1 MLFKYIDSLPHPPKM
16 DPQSA
21 EPVHNDWH
29 NPLYKIFYCEDPIY
43 TWCQEVFA
51 EYDPYVNTFMYHYLE
66 DGVPRHVD
74 TDRDYCYNYIID
86 TGGKAVRTRWWQD
99 DECIEDTVLQAGRWH
114 RLDTSVAHSI
124 EGITGKRVAVTVF
137 RGIPRS

>member
-99 DECIEDTVLQAGRWH
+99 NECIEDTVLQAGRWH

>member
-29 NPLYKIFYCEDPIY
+29 NPLYKIFYCEAPIY

-74 TDRDYCYNYIID
+74 TDRAYWYNYIID